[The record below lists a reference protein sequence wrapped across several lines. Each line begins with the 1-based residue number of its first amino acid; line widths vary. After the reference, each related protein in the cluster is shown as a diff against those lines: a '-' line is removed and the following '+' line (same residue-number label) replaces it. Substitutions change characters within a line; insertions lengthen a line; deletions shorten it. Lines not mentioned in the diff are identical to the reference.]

1 MDGGTAGQCREWRE
15 LTARADGYGCGRE
28 DNDDGDGVIMNA
40 GDGGHVGLGWIHW
53 MEVGVR
59 THEFTKI

>member
-28 DNDDGDGVIMNA
+28 DNGDGDGVMMNA
-40 GDGGHVGLGWIHW
+40 GD
-53 MEVGVR
+53 VGVR
-59 THEFTKI
+59 THVFTKITE